1 MKRPPLCSDMTP
13 LQPHPD
19 GGRRAGEAAARGVA
33 QLVARV
39 CHWWSADDGEEEQG
53 AEQRH
58 QGARGEG
65 QEPQREDRPQVATKG
80 KTKCLLIFGVSNVSK
95 LRGQLM

>member
-1 MKRPPLCSDMTP
+1 MTL

-33 QLVARV
+33 QLVARLGHRRQWRQ
-39 CHWWSADDGEEEQG
+39 CADDGEEEQG

-65 QEPQREDRPQVATKG
+65 QEPQREDRPQVPPKG
-80 KTKCLLIFGVSNVSK
+80 KMRDLTLGVRTD
-95 LRGQLM
+95 LRCIQCQKV

>member
-1 MKRPPLCSDMTP
+1 MPPLP
-13 LQPHPD
+13 PHPD

-33 QLVARV
+33 QLVAGLGHRRR
-39 CHWWSADDGEEEQG
+39 SADDGEEEQG

-65 QEPQREDRPQVATKG
+65 QEPQREDRPQVAPKG
-80 KTKCLLIFGVSNVSK
+80 KK
-95 LRGQLM
+95 